1 VDPTFSMLAAR
12 VGDPF
17 SVTEGDIELTLESAN
32 PVEVE
37 SEAGAGSLLFR
48 GPAHSPLPQATHG
61 VRHAELGEFALFIV
75 PVALDADG
83 YVYEAVFG

>member
-17 SVTEGDIELTLESAN
+17 SVAEADIELTLDSAS
-32 PVEVE
+32 PAEAT

-48 GPAHSPLPQATHG
+48 GPAQSPLPQGTHG
-61 VRHAELGEFALFIV
+61 VRHAELGDFALFIV
-75 PVALDADG
+75 PVGMDADG
-83 YVYEAVFG
+83 YTYEAVFG